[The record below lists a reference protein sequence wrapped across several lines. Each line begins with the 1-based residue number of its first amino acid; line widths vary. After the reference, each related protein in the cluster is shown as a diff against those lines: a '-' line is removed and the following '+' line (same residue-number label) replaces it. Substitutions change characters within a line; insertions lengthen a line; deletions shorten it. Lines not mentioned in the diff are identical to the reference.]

1 MIEEDYRAFRRRAV
15 PAIARSIVRDP
26 PVDPPLAAAPGG
38 TAGEGDAAEDVAGGD
53 VAGGGEDRSG
63 ANLESDVVVR
73 LHPAVRDYLETE
85 FDDAL
90 GEYDP
95 RDLAA
100 AVPAET
106 PDPDTSA
113 TVPLEERNPN
123 LDRGRL
129 LAYRTVRADLLS
141 ELADHAGEFATA
153 IEVHEA
159 LERLVGER
167 GPTTD
172 RRPGQV
178 VDSFLEWIAD
188 RRDEATAEALRGRVT
203 VLHVMRIAPLY
214 TCEDDGSHDLAVALR
229 EWLSDAHPDAL
240 GVRSVTVER

>member
-1 MIEEDYRAFRRRAV
+1 MIEEDYRAFRRRAL
-15 PAIARSIVRDP
+15 PAIARSVVREP
-26 PVDPPLAAAPGG
+26 PIDRPVAAAPGDSG
-38 TAGEGDAAEDVAGGD
+38 GEGSA
-53 VAGGGEDRSG
+53 AGGGGNRSDG
-63 ANLESDVVVR
+63 DVEGGVVVR

-85 FDDAL
+85 FEDAL

-113 TVPLEERNPN
+113 TVPLEERNQN

-141 ELADHAGEFATA
+141 ELADHAEEFTTA

-159 LERLVGER
+159 LERLVGRR

-172 RRPGQV
+172 TRPSEV
-178 VDSFLEWIAD
+178 VASFLEWIAE
-188 RRDEATAEALRGRVT
+188 RRDEAAAEDLHGQFT
-203 VLHVMRIAPLY
+203 VLHVMRVAPLY
-214 TCEDDGSHDLAVALR
+214 AGEDDGSHELAVALR
-229 EWLSDAHPDAL
+229 EWLADVHPDAL